1 MESNTKLE
9 EWDFVSVESTVNFTI
24 ETELRIS
31 KGDYHLPMMYLL
43 KTDKDRKIVLSAEK
57 GRFPDAIST
66 EVNFVVDKGYS
77 WRVVSDEVYS
87 LLAEAIKCRKKSYKY
102 LDNFTFL
109 YTYCLSK
116 GVDLFECGV
125 LQK

>member
-1 MESNTKLE
+1 ME
-9 EWDFVSVESTVNFTI
+9 EWDFVSIESTVNFTI

-43 KTDKDRKIVLSAEK
+43 QTDKGRKIVLSAEK
-57 GRFPDAIST
+57 GRFPDAISS

-87 LLAEAIKCRKKSYKY
+87 LLAEAITCRKKSYRY

-109 YTYCLSK
+109 YTYCLGQ
-116 GVDLFECGV
+116 GVDLFEIGV